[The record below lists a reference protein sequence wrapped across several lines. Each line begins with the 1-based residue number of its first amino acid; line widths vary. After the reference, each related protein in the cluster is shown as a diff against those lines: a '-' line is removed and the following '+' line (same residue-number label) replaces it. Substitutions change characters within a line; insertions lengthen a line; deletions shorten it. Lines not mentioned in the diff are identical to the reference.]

1 MHLKFYRQKAT
12 ELKTEGFVYY
22 SGEDGQPYVDDKVI
36 IVADGLGGTGSMKHS
51 SINPG
56 VLDEET
62 ALSTFFGD
70 MYEHID
76 ECFVSYFKNSFK
88 ELFLLKDIY
97 CKTPHAYKSS
107 AYIGSRI
114 VSSIMLYHLSHDED
128 FLPEKLFGDYAAL
141 DEESKDEYVKS
152 LAEKIKAI
160 IKADINKV
168 AENANIIRESDSKDL
183 EIMATTL
190 CSTIY
195 LEHEDYVEA
204 FYFIS
209 GDSRPYVWSLTN
221 GLQQVVSDRE
231 NADGGMN
238 DCIVAD
244 GDFSIVC
251 KYLKYDKP
259 CVLFNASDGCF
270 DSGAFIS
277 PLAFEKL
284 ILDGF
289 IQSGSIEETEQRF
302 ISDFETFGT
311 HDDSS
316 TLALTT
322 FGYPS
327 FESLQYDLV
336 QRNEK
341 IKTDYFDKFEGLL
354 EANLAENYA
363 KHELRLKVKIAG
375 MRREFEKEEAV
386 WSYCEAKVLE
396 GGPIEPDPEDK
407 FDPEEAKKI
416 DSLKEDGL
424 AIIEKDILPF
434 IDYIKDEYTVADA
447 DDIKACEK
455 LRGEIIDFISQHR
468 DAICT
473 MIQTL
478 DHSVPKIR
486 EILTRTLDAGV
497 PDSFDNF
504 EDIDYSFVKKD
515 NDFNKI
521 NEIQK
526 FFHDMCNKSYYR
538 IFKIDKRIGK
548 YREACREIIR
558 ENPDLL
564 EKIWDK
570 LMQKSFDVAADVLNE
585 GDLEILYDFVCQIV
599 EIKNNI
605 ANFEKMRYER
615 TVERLKREYWKN
627 KYVEIIIELC
637 RNPQSRIGEE
647 LRSKVVTILDDFDNT
662 TAELKGR
669 ADAQSAILNDYD
681 LIYSKIMRGE

>member
-22 SGEDGQPYVDDKVI
+22 SGEDGQPYVDNKLI

-128 FLPEKLFGDYAAL
+128 FLPDKLFGDYAAL
-141 DEESKDEYVKS
+141 DEEAKDEYVKS

-354 EANLAENYA
+354 FQQ
-363 KHELRLKVKIAG
+363 
-375 MRREFEKEEAV
+375 REK
-386 WSYCEAKVLE
+386 
-396 GGPIEPDPEDK
+396 
-407 FDPEEAKKI
+407 
-416 DSLKEDGL
+416 
-424 AIIEKDILPF
+424 
-434 IDYIKDEYTVADA
+434 
-447 DDIKACEK
+447 
-455 LRGEIIDFISQHR
+455 R
-468 DAICT
+468 
-473 MIQTL
+473 
-478 DHSVPKIR
+478 
-486 EILTRTLDAGV
+486 
-497 PDSFDNF
+497 
-504 EDIDYSFVKKD
+504 FVKSD
-515 NDFNKI
+515 
-521 NEIQK
+521 
-526 FFHDMCNKSYYR
+526 
-538 IFKIDKRIGK
+538 
-548 YREACREIIR
+548 CR
-558 ENPDLL
+558 
-564 EKIWDK
+564 
-570 LMQKSFDVAADVLNE
+570 
-585 GDLEILYDFVCQIV
+585 V
-599 EIKNNI
+599 EVF
-605 ANFEKMRYER
+605 AF
-615 TVERLKREYWKN
+615 
-627 KYVEIIIELC
+627 
-637 RNPQSRIGEE
+637 
-647 LRSKVVTILDDFDNT
+647 
-662 TAELKGR
+662 
-669 ADAQSAILNDYD
+669 
-681 LIYSKIMRGE
+681 